1 MMVLLSWPHQRS
13 GTIRA
18 MSEIKIVD
26 LFAGPGGL
34 GEGFSSLDNSFEIAV
49 SAEMDTHARSTL
61 QLRAFFRLLQKE
73 RPELLNDYYKFCNG
87 ESDQPYSEQSKDL
100 WDKSLEEARQIKL
113 GSDEGNAELEKQ
125 IIQASLNEQ
134 NKDWVLIGG
143 PPCQAYSL
151 VGRARN
157 KGIVDYKAEEDH
169 RHFLYKEYLKII
181 QKYSPSVFVMEN
193 VKGILSSKVNGR
205 PIFHDILNDLSNPNK
220 ALNVKEGNA
229 STRYRICSL
238 VTGDT
243 FHYGDNPKAFD
254 ARKFIIKSE
263 NYGIPQSRHRVI
275 LLGIREDIT
284 VPNGILEKEAP
295 TSVEEAIQ
303 GIPPIRS
310 TLSRGK
316 DTSENWKGTVS
327 DHIDD
332 LIENISNHPELKL
345 KGLITHLK
353 KAKKQ
358 ISKRSDFGNLRVPK
372 NLHNFSN
379 MKNPFFKEWYQKD
392 GEKLTVWLN
401 HQSRGHMSEDLRRYV
416 YASCFALTKN
426 KSPKGHK
433 EFSLPGLRPDHK
445 NWETGKFSDRFRV
458 QLLTAPSTTITS
470 HISKDG
476 HYFIHPDPGQC
487 RSLTVREAARL
498 QTFPDNY
505 FFQGPRTE
513 QFKQVGNAVP
523 PLLAWKIAKIVKAV
537 INREEPISPEHLD
550 DKSSQKN
557 LKQNQFNLE
566 LV

>member
-1 MMVLLSWPHQRS
+1 
-13 GTIRA
+13 
-18 MSEIKIVD
+18 MSETKIVD

-34 GEGFSSLDNSFEIAV
+34 GEGFSSLENSFEIAV
-49 SAEMDTHARSTL
+49 SAEMDIHARSTL

-73 RPELLNDYYKFCNG
+73 RPELLSDYYQFCNG
-87 ESDQPYSEQSKDL
+87 ETDQAYSEQTEDLWIRSKD
-100 WDKSLEEARQIKL
+100 EARQIKL
-113 GSDEGNAELEKQ
+113 GSEEGNAELENK
-125 IIQASLNEQ
+125 ITEASLHEK

-157 KGIVDYKAEEDH
+157 KGNVDYKAEDDH

-181 QKYSPSVFVMEN
+181 QKHSPSVFIMEN
-193 VKGILSSKVNGR
+193 VKGILSSKVHGK
-205 PIFHDILNDLSNPNK
+205 PIFHDILNDLSNPNI
-220 ALNVKEGNA
+220 ALGFEKGGA

-238 VTGDT
+238 VTGET

-263 NYGIPQSRHRVI
+263 NYGIPQARHRVI
-275 LLGIREDIT
+275 LLGIREDIS
-284 VPNGILEKEAP
+284 VSSGILKREAP
-295 TSVEEAIQ
+295 ASVQEAIQ

-310 TLSRGK
+310 TLSRSK
-316 DTSENWKGTVS
+316 DTPNDWKVTVS

-332 LIENISNHPELKL
+332 LVSEITNHSELQL
-345 KGLITHLK
+345 KGMIPHLK
-353 KAKKQ
+353 RAKREIK
-358 ISKRSDFGNLRVPK
+358 KRSDFGSLRYGK
-372 NLHNFSN
+372 ELHDLSS
-379 MKNPFFKEWYQKD
+379 MDNPVFNAWYQKD
-392 GEKLTVWLN
+392 SNKLKVWLN

-416 YASCFALTKN
+416 YASCFALTKD

-433 EFSLPGLRPDHK
+433 EFALPGLRPEHK

-458 QLLTAPSTTITS
+458 QLFKTPSTTITS

-523 PLLAWKIAKIVKAV
+523 PLLAFKIAKIVKAI
-537 INREEPISPEHLD
+537 INREEPDFSDNPDYKITKKADPE
-550 DKSSQKN
+550 
-557 LKQNQFNLE
+557 NLE
-566 LV
+566 LNQYDLELA